1 MKKSKKIIFQNTLF
15 WENFYKKDS
24 LIYKPSSFAKF
35 IKKKFIKKEI
45 KTLLDIGCGNG
56 RDTFYFSKYVKD
68 ILSIDNS
75 RQAIIQNKNNKRVKN
90 NIAFVKKNILNG
102 LGVFVKKIDL
112 VYARFFLH
120 TINYRNEDIF
130 LKILKK
136 ISNKTTIVA
145 LEFRTTKD
153 QLFQKGIKISTN
165 EGLTDHYRRFVD
177 VSDFLKKLNKLNFK
191 IVYLK
196 QSTNL
201 SKYKNDNPH
210 LCRVVFKNVK

>member
-1 MKKSKKIIFQNTLF
+1 MNKSKKIILKNDLF
-15 WENFYKKDS
+15 WDDFYKKDS

-35 IKKKFIKKEI
+35 IKKKFINKKI
-45 KTLLDIGCGNG
+45 KTLLEIGCGNG

-75 RQAIIQNKNNKRVKN
+75 QQAIIQNKKNKRIRT
-90 NIAFVKKNILNG
+90 NIVFIKKNILNRIG
-102 LGVFVKKIDL
+102 ISVKKIDL

-120 TINYRNEDIF
+120 TINYKNEDTL

-153 QLFQKGIKISTN
+153 KLLQKGKKISNN

-177 VSDFLKKLNKLNFK
+177 VSDFKNKLNKLNFK
-191 IVYLK
+191 IIYLK
-196 QSTNL
+196 QSINL

>member
-1 MKKSKKIIFQNTLF
+1 MKKPKKKIHQNNLF
-15 WENFYKKDS
+15 WENFYKKDT

-35 IKKKFIKKEI
+35 IKKKFINKEI

-68 ILSIDNS
+68 IQSIDNS

-90 NIAFVKKNILNG
+90 NITFIKKNILNG
-102 LGVFVKKIDL
+102 LGDSVKKI

-153 QLFQKGIKISTN
+153 QLLQKGVKISTN

-177 VSDFLKKLNKLNFK
+177 VGDFLKKLNKINFK
-191 IVYLK
+191 IIYLK
-196 QSTNL
+196 QSINL

-210 LCRVVFKNVK
+210 LCRVVFKKC